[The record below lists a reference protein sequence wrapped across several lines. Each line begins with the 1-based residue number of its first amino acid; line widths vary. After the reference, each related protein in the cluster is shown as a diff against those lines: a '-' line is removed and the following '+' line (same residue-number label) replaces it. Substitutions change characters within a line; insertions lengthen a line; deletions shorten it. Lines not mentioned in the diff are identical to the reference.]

1 MSGASET
8 TREGLPDVGEEAVA
22 PPILVERV
30 SDEWEEQVLR
40 AYESVAL
47 WLGHFFLFLTLWR
60 LERYSAT
67 PLKRTLVLES
77 LAEMALFY
85 LAGYFIK
92 PLNRL
97 LRDVEN
103 VGFLL
108 VALAS
113 ANGIFLV
120 AVLPGAVQI
129 STFMLIQM
137 GAAVAFRSRWRFLLV
152 QGTTLG
158 LCAGAFWFWTGLD
171 VLLGEVFTLLSSLLV
186 SVAIWVFI
194 NRLLFKLA
202 VMRAKDRVLL
212 RQRSRLLA
220 ELRGALKN
228 VRALR
233 GLIPTCDYC
242 KRVRDDHG
250 TWQHVE
256 AFIHQRSEAR
266 FSHMVCPSCH
276 SELEGEVRRLRSPD
290 KGQP

>member
-1 MSGASET
+1 MSGALDTS
-8 TREGLPDVGEEAVA
+8 REDLALAGEGVLPAKVD
-22 PPILVERV
+22 RV

-60 LERYSAT
+60 LERYGAG
-67 PLKRTLVLES
+67 PLRRALILES
-77 LAEMALFY
+77 LTEMALFY

-92 PLNRL
+92 PLSGL

-137 GAAVAFRSRWRFLLV
+137 GAAAAFRSRWRFLLV

-158 LCAGAFWFWTGLD
+158 LCAGAFWIRMGLG
-171 VLLGEVFTLLSSLLV
+171 VFLGEVFTLLSSLLV

-194 NRLLFKLA
+194 NRLLLNLA

-212 RQRSRLLA
+212 RQRSRLVA

-228 VRALR
+228 VRAMR

-242 KRVRDDHG
+242 KRVRDDQG
-250 TWQHVE
+250 LWQHLE

-266 FSHMVCPSCH
+266 FSHVVCPACR
-276 SELEGEVRRLRSPD
+276 SELEGEVRRLRGPD
-290 KGQP
+290 KGEP